1 MFLLRVAGFLTVI
14 VVAGGIVT
22 YLLTGNAR
30 YLRLA
35 GRVVKWALIFIL
47 FVFALMFAER
57 LLAI

>member
-14 VVAGGIVT
+14 VVAGGIVS
-22 YLLTGNAR
+22 YLLTGKTR

-35 GRVVKWALIFIL
+35 GRVAKWALIFVL